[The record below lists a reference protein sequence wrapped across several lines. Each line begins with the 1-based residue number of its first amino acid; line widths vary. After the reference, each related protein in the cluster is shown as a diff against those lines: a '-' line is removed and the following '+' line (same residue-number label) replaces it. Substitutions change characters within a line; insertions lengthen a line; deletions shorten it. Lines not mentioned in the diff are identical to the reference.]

1 MRSRMRPSAIIGAT
15 VSSMNEI
22 TREAGDAQHTMQCME
37 VWGGNEPFDAA
48 VAMSGLDAWVYCRPY
63 KEAAGGGDIYY
74 VSSCATGRITR
85 LLVADVSGHG
95 VAACDP
101 AGSLRSL
108 MRQYVNFI
116 DQAAFVRE
124 MNRRFAADAKAGCF
138 ATAIVTTFFAP
149 TGELS
154 LCNAGHPPPMVYR
167 ARTGAWEVLEKE
179 VKDRSANVPLGLLDL
194 TEYEQFE
201 ATLEVGDLV
210 LCYTD
215 SCIESNGADG
225 QMLGVAGLLGILRDM
240 KQTEPAQLIREVLS
254 AIDAQREGNLKDD
267 DVTVLVF
274 RANGLGR
281 RVSFRNKLLAPV
293 RVLGGVVRAMKE
305 GERAPWPQL
314 SVKNVGGAIVGAL
327 GFAKR

>member
-1 MRSRMRPSAIIGAT
+1 MSDANANMT
-15 VSSMNEI
+15 
-22 TREAGDAQHTMQCME
+22 AGPHTMQCME
-37 VWGGNEPFDAA
+37 IWGGNEPFDAA

-63 KEAAGGGDIYY
+63 KEAAAGGDIYY

-95 VAACDP
+95 VSACDP
-101 AGSLRSL
+101 AGSLRSR
-108 MRQYVNFI
+108 MRQYVHFV
-116 DQAAFVRE
+116 DQTAFVRE
-124 MNRRFAADAKAGCF
+124 MTRRVAADAEAGGF
-138 ATAIVTTFFAP
+138 AAAIVTAVVAP

-154 LCNAGHPPPMVYR
+154 LCNAGHPPPILYR
-167 ARTGAWEVLEKE
+167 ARTGEWELLERE

-215 SCIESNGADG
+215 SCIESRGADG
-225 QMLGVAGLLGILRDM
+225 QLLGIDGLLRLLREM
-240 KQTEPAQLIREVLS
+240 KQTEPATLIREVLA
-254 AIDAQREGNLKDD
+254 AIGAQREGNLKDD

-281 RVSFRNKLLAPV
+281 SVSLKNKVLAPV
-293 RVLGGVVRAMKE
+293 RVLGGAFRAIRN
-305 GERAPWPQL
+305 GEKAPWPEL
-314 SVKNVGGAIVGAL
+314 T
-327 GFAKR
+327 

>member
-1 MRSRMRPSAIIGAT
+1 MNDASAT
-15 VSSMNEI
+15 I
-22 TREAGDAQHTMQCME
+22 TEAPHTMQCME
-37 VWGGNEPFDAA
+37 IWGGNEPFDAA

-95 VAACDP
+95 VSACDP

-116 DQAAFVRE
+116 DQTAFVRE

-154 LCNAGHPPPMVYR
+154 LCNAGHPPPFIYR
-167 ARTGAWEVLEKE
+167 ARTGEWEVLEKE
-179 VKDRSANVPLGLLDL
+179 VRDRNANVPLGLLDL

-201 ATLEVGDLV
+201 ATLEAGDLV
-210 LCYTD
+210 MCYTD
-215 SCIESNGADG
+215 SCIESNGPDG
-225 QMLGVAGLLGILRDM
+225 QMLGVNGLLGLLRGM
-240 KQTEPAQLIREVLS
+240 NRTEPAQLIREVLG
-254 AIDAQREGNLKDD
+254 AINAQREGNLKDD

-281 RVSFRNKLLAPV
+281 TVSLKNKLLAPA
-293 RVLGGVVRAMKE
+293 RVLGGVFRSIKN

-314 SVKNVGGAIVGAL
+314 SVKNVGGAIIGAL
-327 GFAKR
+327 GGGRRG

>member
-1 MRSRMRPSAIIGAT
+1 MS
-15 VSSMNEI
+15 
-22 TREAGDAQHTMQCME
+22 DANTNRTDAPHTMQCME
-37 VWGGNEPFDAA
+37 IWGGNEPFDAA

-95 VAACDP
+95 VSACDP

-108 MRQYVNFI
+108 MRQYVNFV
-116 DQAAFVRE
+116 DQTAFVRE
-124 MNRRFAADAKAGCF
+124 MNRRFAANAKAGCF

-154 LCNAGHPPPMVYR
+154 LCNAGHPPPILYR
-167 ARTGAWEVLEKE
+167 AKTGEWEPLERE
-179 VKDRSANVPLGLLDL
+179 VKDRAANVPLGLLDL

-201 ATLEVGDLV
+201 ASLEVGDLV

-215 SCIESNGADG
+215 SCIESRGADG
-225 QMLGVAGLLGILRDM
+225 QWLGIDGLLRVLREM
-240 KQTEPAQLIREVLS
+240 KQTEPATLIREVLA
-254 AIDAQREGNLKDD
+254 AIGAQREGNLKDD

-274 RANGLGR
+274 RANGSGR
-281 RVSFRNKLLAPV
+281 TVSLRNKLLAPV
-293 RVLGGVVRAMKE
+293 RVLGGAFSAIRN
-305 GERAPWPQL
+305 GERAPWPEL
-314 SVKNVGGAIVGAL
+314 TVRNVLGAMIGAL
-327 GFAKR
+327 SRPRR

>member
-1 MRSRMRPSAIIGAT
+1 
-15 VSSMNEI
+15 
-22 TREAGDAQHTMQCME
+22 MQCME
-37 VWGGNEPFDAA
+37 IWGGNEPFDAA

-63 KEAAGGGDIYY
+63 EEAAAGGDIYY

-95 VAACDP
+95 VSACDP

-108 MRQYVNFI
+108 MRQYVNFV
-116 DQAAFVRE
+116 DQTAFVRE

-154 LCNAGHPPPMVYR
+154 LCNAGHPPPILFR
-167 ARTGAWEVLEKE
+167 AKTREWELLERE

-215 SCIESNGADG
+215 SCIESRGADG
-225 QMLGVAGLLGILRDM
+225 QLLGIDGLLRVLREM
-240 KQTEPAQLIREVLS
+240 KQTEPATLIREILAS
-254 AIDAQREGNLKDD
+254 IGAQREGNLRDD

-281 RVSFRNKLLAPV
+281 SVSLKNKVLAPV
-293 RVLGGVVRAMKE
+293 RVLRGAFSAIRN
-305 GERAPWPQL
+305 GERAPWPEL
-314 SVKNVGGAIVGAL
+314 TVKNVLGAMIGAL
-327 GFAKR
+327 ARPRR